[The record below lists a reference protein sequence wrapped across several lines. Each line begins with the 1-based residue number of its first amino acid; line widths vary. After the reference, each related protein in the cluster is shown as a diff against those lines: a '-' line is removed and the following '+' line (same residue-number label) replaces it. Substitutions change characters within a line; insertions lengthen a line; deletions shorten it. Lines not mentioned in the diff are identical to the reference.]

1 MFQKKNTRSHNEAF
15 FSSDGY
21 QNCTS
26 TSATLPT
33 ASISTTPVSQGPGAL
48 AAQSSTPLAAPTT
61 SDTSLSDETH
71 RLGWPDHVAS
81 ADSASAEEYDLFA
94 DFCLPDSVPTDE
106 ARFEPSLPS
115 TWTIQDFER
124 PTETLYPLRTSD
136 RGGIAALETTERGI
150 MNTFT
155 ADTHPTLE
163 IAVPQRHNASGATL
177 PPTLDDFLA
186 FPALLYDDVQCAS
199 AEIFGHVSQ
208 ISAKAYEALHAFYVA
223 ERGYDDLLFPDCQL
237 LTAFVDLYF
246 EHFDPHLPFL
256 HQTKMESEDLSWVLL
271 TAVAAIGG
279 QYSEVK
285 DASRI
290 TAVLR
295 TLLQRATQSKVFH
308 HDLNRSHNFFFLKHG

>member
-1 MFQKKNTRSHNEAF
+1 MFQKKNTRSDEAL
-15 FSSDGY
+15 FSSDEY

-26 TSATLPT
+26 TLATLPT
-33 ASISTTPVSQGPGAL
+33 ASVSTTPVSQGPRA
-48 AAQSSTPLAAPTT
+48 LAAPTT

-106 ARFEPSLPS
+106 ARFDPSLPS

-124 PTETLYPLRTSD
+124 PTETLYPLLTSD
-136 RGGIAALETTERGI
+136 RGGIAALETMERGI
-150 MNTFT
+150 MNTFA
-155 ADTHPTLE
+155 ADIQPTPD
-163 IAVPQRHNASGATL
+163 IAVPQSHNASGATL

-199 AEIFGHVSQ
+199 GEIFGHVSQ

-295 TLLQRATQSKVFH
+295 TLLQRATQSK
-308 HDLNRSHNFFFLKHG
+308 